1 MDIQE
6 NNLKKLL
13 YILILLPSLLF
24 AQKDKYAEPFDMS
37 KGLGLSA
44 IDSMYADFIGQE
56 VQNKYDSA
64 YVILKDCYKLAPEDA
79 ELNFQMALYER
90 MFAATDS
97 VSEEDVMPKVI
108 LKLKKAYEAEP
119 NNKKYTQTL
128 LNAYANVGDTLMI
141 EPLLERLVELDKN
154 NEQYLTILM
163 RLYDGKGKYEKELEL
178 LDRLETISG
187 RSPEINMARAEVL
200 KNCYGDSKAL
210 KYVNSL
216 IKQSPN
222 TGLYYLYL
230 AEYYGNKEVF
240 KKALPYYDK
249 ASALNPSDVGTRYSY
264 IQCLE
269 KMGKEAEARQIKL
282 DIVNDPKSASELK
295 VQIVRDLLEEFE
307 TEENGTERMMQMFRT
322 ALEQPQENSDMTV
335 LYIKY
340 MALQKWTPDSI
351 ISALDDVLKKEPTNE
366 EAYMNML
373 SYYGEN
379 DNKEKVVDICNRAIE
394 NGIDKLEIYYYQG
407 GYNYQIGNKDEALRI
422 YERAVSNRKFANNPK
437 LYADCYGMIG
447 SLYHEKDSTE
457 KAYEAFEECL
467 KWNPDDYATLNNY
480 AYYLSLEDKDLE
492 RAEQMSKR
500 TIIAEPNR
508 GIYLD
513 TYAWILFKLG
523 RYSEAAEYINRAV
536 ADTGNVS
543 AEEYEH
549 AGDIYY
555 MLKEKEAAVAYWELA
570 KMKAEAEG
578 EDTSIL
584 ERKIKTKKL

>member
-1 MDIQE
+1 M
-6 NNLKKLL
+6 
-13 YILILLPSLLF
+13 ILLPTLLF
-24 AQKDKYAEPFDMS
+24 AQKNDDVTPFDMS

-44 IDSMYADFIGQE
+44 IDSIYADFIGQE
-56 VQNKYDSA
+56 VQMKYDTA
-64 YVILKDCYKLAPEDA
+64 YVILKDCYRLAPEDA

-90 MFAATDS
+90 MFAEADS
-97 VSEEDVMPKVI
+97 VPEEEVMPKVI
-108 LKLKKAYEAEP
+108 AKLRKAYEAEP
-119 NNKKYTQTL
+119 NNKKYAQTL
-128 LNAYANVGDTLMI
+128 LNACANVGDTLMI
-141 EPLLERLVELDKN
+141 ESLLEKLVELDKT

-163 RLYDGKGKYEKELEL
+163 RLYDGKQKYEKELEL
-178 LDRLETISG
+178 LDRLETMSG

-200 KNCYGDSKAL
+200 KNCYGDKRAL

-230 AEYYGNKEVF
+230 AQHYSEKEIF

-249 ASALNPSDVGTRYSY
+249 ALALDPSDGSIRYSY

-269 KMGKEAEARQIKL
+269 QMGKEAEARQQKL
-282 DIVNDPKSASELK
+282 DIVNDPRAVSELK

-340 MALQKWTPDSI
+340 MALQRWTPDSI
-351 ISALDDVLKKEPTNE
+351 IGALEKVLEKEPTNE

-379 DNKEKVVDICNRAIE
+379 DNKEKVVEICNRAIE
-394 NGIDKLEIYYYQG
+394 NGIDKLEVYFYQG

-422 YERAVSNRKFANNPK
+422 YERAVSNRKFANNPNM
-437 LYADCYGMIG
+437 YADCYGMIG
-447 SLYHEKDSTE
+447 TIYHEMDSTE
-457 KAYEAFEECL
+457 KAFEAFEECL
-467 KWNPDDYATLNNY
+467 KWNPDDYGTLNNY
-480 AYYLSLEDKDLE
+480 AYFLSLENRDLE
-492 RAEQMSKR
+492 KAERMSKR

-523 RYSEAAEYINRAV
+523 RYTEAAEYINRAV

-570 KMKAEAEG
+570 KMKAVEEG

-584 ERKIKTKKL
+584 DRKIKTKKM